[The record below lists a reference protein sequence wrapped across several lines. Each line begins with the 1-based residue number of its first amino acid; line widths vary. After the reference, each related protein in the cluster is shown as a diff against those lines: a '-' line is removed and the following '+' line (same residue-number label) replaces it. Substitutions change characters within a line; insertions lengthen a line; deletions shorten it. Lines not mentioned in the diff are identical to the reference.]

1 MLEEL
6 EYEKNDLEEKNEKL
20 TMERLKD
27 GRMEEFQLEKQ
38 ENY

>member
-20 TMERLKD
+20 TMKRLKD